1 MSAQEQIISIVKKIK
16 SPKHLKHLLNIANII
31 YKDYLKSEDSGKG
44 S

>member
-31 YKDYLKSEDSGKG
+31 YKDYLKSEGPGKG